1 MVEWNKQTHKQPVKY
16 QHDPDGNV
24 INISKN
30 SFSRAKCKQLNKNL
44 NYISTLNLYIWKLK
58 KKWIS
63 NFNNLTAQLTSRIIL
78 KS

>member
-58 KKWIS
+58 KK
-63 NFNNLTAQLTSRIIL
+63 NEFQTSTI
-78 KS
+78 